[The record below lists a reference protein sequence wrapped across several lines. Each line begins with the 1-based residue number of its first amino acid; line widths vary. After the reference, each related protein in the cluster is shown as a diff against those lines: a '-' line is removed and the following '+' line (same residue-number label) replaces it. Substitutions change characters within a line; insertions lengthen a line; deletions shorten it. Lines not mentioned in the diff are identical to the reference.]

1 MKIDTTK
8 EIQQLDQLKNSLK
21 EKIANDKSL
30 EAFLEAEVKK
40 IENILLKIDK
50 KLLQSVKKKESQY
63 LNKIKKIKGRVFKEN
78 KLTERTDSFIPVY
91 IELRE
96 AYVMSLIEAADP
108 LNPSIKLLVY

>member
-1 MKIDTTK
+1 MKTDTAK
-8 EIQQLDQLKNSLK
+8 ETQQLDQFKISLK
-21 EKIANDKSL
+21 EKVAHDKSL

-40 IENILLKIDK
+40 IEKILLKIDK

-63 LNKIKKIKGRVFKEN
+63 LNKIKKIKGKVFKEN
-78 KLTERTDSFIPVY
+78 KLTERADSFIPFY

-96 AYVMSLIEAADP
+96 AYVKSLIEAADP